1 LIAKTHAGGAQ
12 ADAGAVPVP
21 LKLTT
26 WGLLLVLSLIVTE
39 PARRPVVVGVKVTS
53 IVHVA
58 LDATE
63 PPV

>member
-1 LIAKTHAGGAQ
+1 LPKLTLVVLRLTP
-12 ADAGAVPVP
+12 GAVPVP

-26 WGLLLVLSLIVTE
+26 WGVLLALSLIVTE
-39 PARRPVVVGVKVTS
+39 PVRRPVVVGVKVTS